1 MNGKVERLHEM
12 ICLITKVHITD
23 SGHISVH
30 LPLMVTGAVSGSG
43 HMTRDDMN
51 DVKLFL

>member
-1 MNGKVERLHEM
+1 M